1 MKIDD
6 DMKRIVAIAAAFAAM
21 FAIIGISIHSI
32 NSIDKVNQRKREE
45 EKGKNFAATI
55 AQTTATTNIWEY
67 LRSSTEPL
75 TETLPEETVVEGED
89 MGDGYFDNQE
99 EISEAGSGADI
110 SEQTPAE
117 QALPEHSQPEQTPF
131 EQTVT
136 TTMPTPAVV
145 YID

>member
-45 EKGKNFAATI
+45 EQGKNFAATI
-55 AQTTATTNIWEY
+55 AQTTAATNIWEY

-75 TETLPEETVVEGED
+75 TETLPVESAVDGEAA
-89 MGDGYFDNQE
+89 GDGSFDNQD
-99 EISEAGSGADI
+99 EISEAGSDTNGF
-110 SEQTPAE
+110 E
-117 QALPEHSQPEQTPF
+117 QAPPEQSQPEQTPF

-136 TTMPTPAVV
+136 TTVPTPAVV